1 MKNYLLPVFLLL
13 MFTFPLFGQDK
24 DKDKTPPTITEFTKD
39 CTAYPGYFNFFWQ
52 ESSGKLFLEITR
64 WNEEF
69 LYVNSLTGGVG
80 SNDIGLDR
88 NQLGSDRIV
97 KFVRS
102 GPKVLMIQPNYQYRA
117 VSDNLEEQQ
126 SVKDAFAQSVLFGF
140 KAVAI
145 EGERLLVD
153 LTPFLLRDAHDV
165 IGRLKTNKQGTYK
178 TDADRSMINL
188 ERCKSFPKNS
198 EFDALVTFVGDATGR
213 DIRSVTPN
221 ADAVSVSLHH
231 SFVELPDAGY
241 EPRVYDPRS
250 GYFPFSYYDYAT
262 PIDQPL
268 VKRLVTRHR
277 LAKKDPSAAI
287 SDPVEPIIYYL
298 DRGTPEP
305 IRSALLEG
313 GRWWNEAFTAAGY
326 RNAFRVEVL
335 PADADPMDVRYNV
348 INWTHRSTRGWSYG
362 SSVVDPRTGEI
373 IKGHVLLGSLRVRQD
388 FLIAQGLVTAYENGK
403 EADPR
408 LLEMALARLRQ
419 LSAHEIGHT
428 LGLAHN
434 FAASY
439 NDRSSVMDYPHPYI
453 RIDADGNIAY
463 DQAYDTGIGAWD
475 KRTIM
480 YGYQDFPE
488 GQKEAD
494 GLQAI
499 LSENSQLGLKYIS
512 DPDSRPVSGAHPY
525 SHLWDNGQSATEE
538 LRRLSLMRKRSMIN
552 FSEQNIAVGAPMSTL
567 EDVLVPIYFMH
578 RYQTEAV
585 SKLIGGVDYTYAVR
599 GEGKVETVEVVSN
612 QEQRNAFKGMLET
625 LRPDFLMIPEHIL
638 ALIPPQAYGY
648 ERGRE
653 QFKVHTGLTLD
664 PLAAAEA
671 SADYTFQFLLNPQ
684 RLARLVEQAAR
695 LPYYLSAT
703 EVMATTRKQLQE
715 EVISGAGNY
724 QHALARVVEQ
734 RFVYHLMAVAA
745 RNDIQPQVAAAAL
758 STLIDIE
765 GVIPE
770 RLTASASNSPDQAHL
785 RYLREQIQQFRRSP
799 EQFKVPAAPDLP
811 DGSPIGCGG
820 GM

>member
-1 MKNYLLPVFLLL
+1 MKHIFFPLLL
-13 MFTFPLFGQDK
+13 VLLFTFSLNSQTTK
-24 DKDKTPPTITEFTKD
+24 KTTPTITEFTKE
-39 CTAYPGYFNFFWQ
+39 CTAYSGYFTFYWQ
-52 ESSGKLFLEITR
+52 EKSGKLFLEIDR
-64 WNEEF
+64 WEEEF

-102 GPKVLMIQPNYQYRA
+102 GPKVLMIEPNYEYRA
-117 VSDNLEEQQ
+117 VSDNEEEQQ
-126 SVKDAFAQSVLFGF
+126 SVRDAFAQSVLFGF
-140 KAVAI
+140 QAVAI
-145 EGERLLVD
+145 EEDRLLVD

-165 IGRLKTNKQGTYK
+165 VGRLKSNKQGTYK
-178 TDADRSMINL
+178 VDAKRSMLNL
-188 ERCKSFPKNS
+188 ERCKSFPENS
-198 EFDALVTFVGDATGR
+198 EFDALVTFVGNAQGR
-213 DIRSVTPN
+213 NIRSVTPD
-221 ADAVSVSLHH
+221 ADAVSVSQHH
-231 SFVELPDAGY
+231 SFVALPDDGY
-241 EPRVYDPRS
+241 QPRIFDPRS

-268 VKRLVTRHR
+268 VKRLITRHR

-287 SDPVEPIIYYL
+287 SDPVEPIVYYL

-335 PADADPMDVRYNV
+335 PPDADPMDVRYNV

-388 FLIAQGLVTAYENGK
+388 FLIAQGLIAAYENGE

-439 NDRSSVMDYPHPYI
+439 NDRASVMDYPHPYI
-453 RIDADGNIAY
+453 RIDADGNVAY
-463 DQAYDTGIGAWD
+463 DQAYDTGIGVWD
-475 KRTIM
+475 KRTII
-480 YGYQDFPE
+480 YGYQDFPD
-488 GQKEAD
+488 GQNEKD

-499 LSENSQLGLKYIS
+499 IAENNQLGLKYIS
-512 DPDSRPVSGAHPY
+512 DPDARPAGGVHPHG
-525 SHLWDNGQSATEE
+525 HLWDNGQSATEE
-538 LRRLSLMRKRSMIN
+538 LRRLSILRKRSLIN
-552 FSEQNIAVGAPMSTL
+552 FSEKNIPEGAPLSKL

-578 RYQTEAV
+578 RYQIEAV
-585 SKLIGGVDYTYAVR
+585 AKLIGGVDYAYAVR
-599 GEGKVETVEVVSN
+599 GSGKVETVEIVAN

-638 ALIPPQAYGY
+638 ELIPPQAYGY
-648 ERGRE
+648 RRGRE
-653 QFKVHTGLTLD
+653 QFKIHTGLTLD

-671 SADYTFQFLLNPQ
+671 SADYTLKFLMNPQ
-684 RLARLVEQAAR
+684 RMARLVEQAAR
-695 LPYYLSAT
+695 KPYYLSAT
-703 EVMATTRKQLQE
+703 EVLTTTRKQLQE
-715 EVISGAGNY
+715 EVASGSGNY

-734 RFVYHLMAVAA
+734 RFVYHLMQLAA
-745 RNDIQPQVAAAAL
+745 RNNIQPQVAAAAL
-758 STLIDIE
+758 STLIDVE
-765 GVIPE
+765 GAIPE
-770 RLTASASNSPDQAHL
+770 RLTATADNSPDRAHL
-785 RYLREQIQQFRRSP
+785 RYLREQIQQFRRTP
-799 EQFKVPAAPDLP
+799 TQFKVPAAPALP